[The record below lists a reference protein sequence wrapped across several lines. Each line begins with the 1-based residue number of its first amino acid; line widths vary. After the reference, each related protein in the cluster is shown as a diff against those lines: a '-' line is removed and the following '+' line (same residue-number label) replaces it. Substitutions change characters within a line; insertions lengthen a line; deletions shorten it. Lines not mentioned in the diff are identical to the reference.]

1 MNILVTGASG
11 FIGNHLINA
20 LLHRGDCIAGITRN
34 KSNYP
39 KDNGVVWHS
48 WEEIDESFFKEKKIE
63 VVIHLAT
70 AYGRDGSVYDV
81 EYANVSLP
89 LHLFELC
96 VRQSVPFIN
105 TDSFFSKAEF
115 NSSYM
120 MSYVMSKKMF
130 LTWAKIICLQQPVA
144 KFINMRL
151 EHVYGPNDSKDKF
164 VSFLIR
170 EISSERKV
178 VKCTLGSQRRD
189 FIHVSDVVSAYITI
203 LDHINE
209 INNGFNEY
217 QVGTGISTRLRTFID
232 ILRKT
237 MSADDVYV
245 DFGAIDMREDE
256 IMDSKADIRSLEKL
270 GWHAFYS
277 VESGIFDMVT
287 SINEMN
293 SITE

>member
-20 LLHRGDCIAGITRN
+20 LLHRGDFIVCITRN
-34 KSNYP
+34 KRNHP
-39 KDNGVVWHS
+39 NDNGVVWHA

-70 AYGRDGSVYDV
+70 AYGRNGSISDV

-89 LHLFELC
+89 LYLFELC

-105 TDSFFSKAEF
+105 TDSFFSKPEF
-115 NSSYM
+115 NHSYM

-130 LTWAKIICLQQPVA
+130 LTWANIICSQQPIST
-144 KFINMRL
+144 FINMRL

-170 EISSERKV
+170 EFSSDCKSI
-178 VKCTLGSQRRD
+178 KCTLGSQRRD

-203 LDHINE
+203 LDHIDE

-217 QVGTGISTRLRTFID
+217 QVGTGISTRLRTFIE
-232 ILRKT
+232 ILKKT
-237 MSADDVYV
+237 MSADGVDV

-256 IMDSKADIRSLEKL
+256 IMDSKADVRALEKL
-270 GWHAFYS
+270 GWRACYS
-277 VESGIFDMVT
+277 VDSGVFDMVS
-287 SINEMN
+287 SINEVN
-293 SITE
+293 QIIE